1 MLKFSFFYFAGIR
14 QGACT
19 IVNTD
24 VERRILSNPN
34 YCKIYRTDDNDV
46 YYISYTRMYKNTTP
60 SPGENGARGVVCVF
74 VCAFCLFRFMGF
86 SGLDV
91 DIVVGLM
98 MS

>member
-1 MLKFSFFYFAGIR
+1 MLKFSFFSFAGIR

-34 YCKIYRTDDNDV
+34 YCTIYRTDDNDV

-60 SPGENGARGVVCVF
+60 SPGGNTALVASFACSCVRF
-74 VCAFCLFRFMGF
+74 VCFVSWA
-86 SGLDV
+86 SAV
-91 DIVVGLM
+91 LM
-98 MS
+98 LILSLV